1 MSESTTT
8 TEDYKKLNKVINSY
22 KKTKRINEQQK
33 ELRKNP
39 QNSNSQTS
47 KEIEATESKVKKKV
61 ETYTQKAKDL
71 PKSFKQNS
79 ENQLRKLVQTYIT
92 SKENN
97 DVDGKNINNETEK
110 IKELKQKEAQF
121 QKELTNAVVT
131 NNVPEQKRLNG
142 LLEKTKKDIRRA
154 ELNVFKTDTK
164 KDAIAALRNSL
175 IQAVTRTKDEI
186 KDILKNEYVSALGC
200 SQEQNY
206 QDKEIYI
213 KVSNIDIFGKTLQT
227 NPNGVPGKYV
237 YEFKPFTASSIPR
250 SFNRELWNRIQK
262 EGQTYEDEYSTP
274 YVGVSG
280 QDLFDIEFIKDP
292 TPTLTGE
299 FFKVTLKKRI
309 GGNTVAEF
317 LLDYLNTIDVLNFNE
332 LFSNVLN
339 LLIGSINMKNLI
351 GYDDLRNQTV
361 FEKLIQRVLGLC
373 FDNKQEI
380 DVTGTGKLDSSD
392 QIDDSFFELTEEDLL
407 EIENKIKNIQENVVQ
422 YKDCGALS
430 LPVNVDG
437 SLSLIDEF
445 LVEDMTAQD
454 ADKAAQNMLDS
465 LGSNPDW
472 LVEYPQFNFSNII
485 NEEFINLLPIAVLNS
500 VLSPK
505 HLFPL
510 FVMAKA
516 LQKDYVDGIDTTED
530 FFKEFRK
537 MVINITSKIQAIFVK
552 QLFIAIK
559 QNLKSLMASIVRQT
573 ADEILTNKQKLIL
586 AGVNLALTTLA
597 TIQDF
602 RRCKNVVDELLNI
615 VSLSLALKNALRGTS
630 SDVPTIIN
638 YIAAATKPGM
648 SPTSILTKFIEKME
662 EQGVPTGDMPSGKPN
677 IGLLMTKSLNE
688 AIIDEMTQNGYAQT
702 TVTAKEIGIIS
713 QTGFVKIKGNV
724 L

>member
-8 TEDYKKLNKVINSY
+8 TEDYKKLNKTINSY
-22 KKTKRINEQQK
+22 KKAKRINEQQK
-33 ELRKNP
+33 QLRKNP
-39 QNSNSQTS
+39 QNVNSETS
-47 KEIEATESKVKKKV
+47 IEIEAAESKVKKKV
-61 ETYTQKAKDL
+61 ENYTQKVKEL

-79 ENQLRKLVQTYIT
+79 ENQLKKLVQTYVT

-142 LLEKTKKDIRRA
+142 LLDKTRKDIRRA

-237 YEFKPFTASSIPR
+237 YEFKPFTTSSIPR

-299 FFKVTLKKRI
+299 FFKVTLKKRV

-317 LLDYLNTIDVLNFNE
+317 LSDYLNTIDVLNFNE

-537 MVINITSKIQAIFVK
+537 MVINIASKIQAIFVK

-559 QNLKSLMASIVRQT
+559 QNLKSLMSSIVRQT

-615 VSLSLALKNALRGTS
+615 VSLSLALKNALRGTP

-648 SPTSILTKFIEKME
+648 SPTSIMTKFIEKME

>member
-1 MSESTTT
+1 
-8 TEDYKKLNKVINSY
+8 
-22 KKTKRINEQQK
+22 
-33 ELRKNP
+33 
-39 QNSNSQTS
+39 
-47 KEIEATESKVKKKV
+47 
-61 ETYTQKAKDL
+61 
-71 PKSFKQNS
+71 
-79 ENQLRKLVQTYIT
+79 
-92 SKENN
+92 
-97 DVDGKNINNETEK
+97 
-110 IKELKQKEAQF
+110 
-121 QKELTNAVVT
+121 
-131 NNVPEQKRLNG
+131 
-142 LLEKTKKDIRRA
+142 
-154 ELNVFKTDTK
+154 
-164 KDAIAALRNSL
+164 
-175 IQAVTRTKDEI
+175 
-186 KDILKNEYVSALGC
+186 
-200 SQEQNY
+200 
-206 QDKEIYI
+206 
-213 KVSNIDIFGKTLQT
+213 
-227 NPNGVPGKYV
+227 
-237 YEFKPFTASSIPR
+237 
-250 SFNRELWNRIQK
+250 
-262 EGQTYEDEYSTP
+262 
-274 YVGVSG
+274 
-280 QDLFDIEFIKDP
+280 
-292 TPTLTGE
+292 
-299 FFKVTLKKRI
+299 
-309 GGNTVAEF
+309 
-317 LLDYLNTIDVLNFNE
+317 
-332 LFSNVLN
+332 
-339 LLIGSINMKNLI
+339 
-351 GYDDLRNQTV
+351 
-361 FEKLIQRVLGLC
+361 
-373 FDNKQEI
+373 
-380 DVTGTGKLDSSD
+380 
-392 QIDDSFFELTEEDLL
+392 
-407 EIENKIKNIQENVVQ
+407 VQ